1 MTFTT
6 NGPGGGDGNLRST
19 YPADDNVWRH
29 LVAVHGHD
37 GTKQRV
43 YVDGIKFLEQ
53 TRSGNVNY
61 TGARLV
67 FGARQNT
74 NNVVAPPRNM
84 DRFAKVFLDDIRYYN
99 RALSQ
104 SEIDVLYGSY
114 LNKIF
119 ASYGSP
125 FSYQVQANRGP
136 DTYQVTAGTLPGG
149 LDLNAST
156 GLITGTPNATG
167 DFTVTIKVSNSSG
180 EDSKQLHFRVE
191 RGSQTL
197 TFSPDFS
204 GITYGDA
211 NMTLAA
217 TSNVAGRTFYF
228 GSTDET
234 VAGVS
239 GDLFQVASVT
249 DGLVA
254 HLRFDETTGTTAVN
268 EVSTSNGTLNNMTNA
283 DWVTGKFGTALDFD
297 GSNDYVELPKDVGE
311 LANITVAVW

>member
-67 FGARQNT
+67 FGATTNT
-74 NNVVAPPRNM
+74 NNVVAPPSNM

-104 SEIDVLYGSY
+104 SEIGVLYGSY

-136 DTYQVTAGTLPGG
+136 DTYQVTARDPPRWTGPERIDWFDHGDADRNRGLYRNNQSQQFLRRRFQATSLPGRERFAN
-149 LDLNAST
+149 LDVFA
-156 GLITGTPNATG
+156 
-167 DFTVTIKVSNSSG
+167 
-180 EDSKQLHFRVE
+180 
-191 RGSQTL
+191 
-197 TFSPDFS
+197 
-204 GITYGDA
+204 
-211 NMTLAA
+211 
-217 TSNVAGRTFYF
+217 
-228 GSTDET
+228 
-234 VAGVS
+234 
-239 GDLFQVASVT
+239 
-249 DGLVA
+249 
-254 HLRFDETTGTTAVN
+254 
-268 EVSTSNGTLNNMTNA
+268 
-283 DWVTGKFGTALDFD
+283 
-297 GSNDYVELPKDVGE
+297 
-311 LANITVAVW
+311 